1 MVSILTLVSLTVLF
15 TLLLLRLEGMLG
27 KSIGSI
33 WYKALT
39 GGKLG
44 RDATFKEF
52 ADLIIKNAGKHGDEI
67 KEAWELVG
75 YPFPDSKSE
84 L

>member
-1 MVSILTLVSLTVLF
+1 
-15 TLLLLRLEGMLG
+15 MLG